1 VTSAVRKGRRVDAA
15 PFSLADLELEST
27 LDNLDEAENYSHWI
41 LEMVEPFLGDEV
53 LEVGAGHGTF
63 TALLAQQQVR
73 VVATDLSERCV
84 GVLQDRF
91 VGVSNVEVVR
101 GDIESVAERG
111 PFNTAILI
119 NVLEHIEDDDSALRA
134 LSGSLKEG
142 GRLILWVPAFE
153 ALYAE
158 FDRKVGHFRRYEING
173 LTAQLSRAGFTIV
186 EMRYANALGA
196 MAWWVVARMLRGTPT
211 QRTSVNLFDRYAV
224 PVVKWLESRR
234 PPPFGQSIFAVA
246 APSVQSDATPPRL
259 PRQSGP

>member
-1 VTSAVRKGRRVDAA
+1 MAT
-15 PFSLADLELEST
+15 FSHADLELEST
-27 LDNLDEAENYSHWI
+27 LDNLDGAENYAHWI
-41 LEMVEPFLGDEV
+41 LDMAEPFLGRDV

-63 TALLAQQQVR
+63 TALLAQR
-73 VVATDLSERCV
+73 EIRLVATDLSERCV
-84 GVLQDRF
+84 GVLQARF
-91 VGVSNVEVVR
+91 DGVASVEVVH
-101 GDIESVAERG
+101 GDIYCAAERG

-134 LSGSLKEG
+134 LFGSLKDG

-158 FDRKVGHFRRYEING
+158 FDRKVGHFRRYQKDG

-196 MAWWVVARMLRGTPT
+196 MAWWVVARMLGGTPT
-211 QRTSVNLFDRYAV
+211 GSTSVDLFDRYAI
-224 PVVKWLESRR
+224 PVVKWLETRR

-246 APSVQSDATPPRL
+246 TPSGHSGATPTRL
-259 PRQSGP
+259 LRQFGP

>member
-1 VTSAVRKGRRVDAA
+1 MAT
-15 PFSLADLELEST
+15 FSHADLELEST
-27 LDNLDEAENYSHWI
+27 LDNLDGAENYAHWI
-41 LEMVEPFLGDEV
+41 LEMVAPFLGGEV

-63 TALLAQQQVR
+63 TALLAQRQVR

-91 VGVSNVEVVR
+91 GGVANVEVVH
-101 GDIESVAERG
+101 GDINSVAERG
-111 PFNTAILI
+111 PFNTVILI
-119 NVLEHIEDDDSALRA
+119 NVLEHIEDDDAALRV
-134 LSGSLKEG
+134 LSGSLEAG
-142 GRLILWVPAFE
+142 GRLILWVPAFD

-158 FDRKVGHFRRYEING
+158 FDRKVGHFRRYERDG
-173 LTAQLSRAGFTIV
+173 LTAQLSRAGFRIV

-211 QRTSVNLFDRYAV
+211 RRTSVNLFDRYAV

-246 APSVQSDATPPRL
+246 APCVQSGATPSGL
-259 PRQSGP
+259 LHQSGP